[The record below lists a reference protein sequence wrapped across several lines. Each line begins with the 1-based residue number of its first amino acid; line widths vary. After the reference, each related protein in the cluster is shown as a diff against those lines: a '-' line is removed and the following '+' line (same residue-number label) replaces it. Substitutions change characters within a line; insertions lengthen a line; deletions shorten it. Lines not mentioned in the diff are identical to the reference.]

1 MRPLL
6 AVTDLSVRFEADE
19 GPVHAVASLS
29 LSLAPVAELGLV
41 GESGCG
47 KTVTVL
53 SLLQLL
59 PETAVVTGRASFDG
73 RDLLALGPRRL
84 REVRGGEIGIVF
96 QEPITSLNPVLT
108 VGRQIGE
115 VLRTHLRLSR
125 GESRARTIELL
136 RLVGM
141 PGAEQRLGDYPH
153 QLSGGLAQRVMIAMA
168 LACEPKLLIAD
179 EPTT

>member
-6 AVTDLSVRFEADE
+6 DVTDLSVRFETDY
-19 GPVHAVASLS
+19 GSVHAVDRLS
-29 LSLAPVAELGLV
+29 FSLAPGEVLGIV

-96 QEPITSLNPVLT
+96 QEQIT
-108 VGRQIGE
+108 
-115 VLRTHLRLSR
+115 
-125 GESRARTIELL
+125 
-136 RLVGM
+136 
-141 PGAEQRLGDYPH
+141 
-153 QLSGGLAQRVMIAMA
+153 
-168 LACEPKLLIAD
+168 
-179 EPTT
+179 